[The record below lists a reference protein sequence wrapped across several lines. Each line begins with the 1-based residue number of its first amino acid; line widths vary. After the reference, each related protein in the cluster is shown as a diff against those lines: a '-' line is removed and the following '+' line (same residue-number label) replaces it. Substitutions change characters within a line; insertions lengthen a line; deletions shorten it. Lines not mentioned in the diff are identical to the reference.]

1 MKTREKILTVAQT
14 LFVAQGIHK
23 TSTAQICR
31 EVGIASGSLFVHF
44 KTKQDL
50 VDAIYLERKLV
61 FFSSVKDSVDEA
73 DSVEINIR
81 RSSEAMVNYF
91 LKNFSD
97 FQYFQLLEN
106 GPTVSDKAREIYQ
119 QEAAESVELIKKWQA
134 SGALRQIDTTLLM
147 DLWWGMLSAFIRRLH
162 TQKKSLVDTK
172 ELCVIWEALGT
183 A

>member
-1 MKTREKILTVAQT
+1 MKTREKILTVAQA
-14 LFVAQGIHK
+14 LFVENGIHK

-61 FFSSVKDSVDEA
+61 FFSSVKDSVDEV
-73 DSVEINIR
+73 DSVETNIL
-81 RSSEAMVNYF
+81 RSSEVMVNYF
-91 LKNFSD
+91 LKKFGD

-119 QEAAESVELIKKWQA
+119 KEVSESVKIIESWQKA
-134 SGALRQIDTTLLM
+134 GDLRQIDTQLLM
-147 DLWWGMLSAFIRRLH
+147 DLWWGMLTAFVRRLH
-162 TQKKSLVDTK
+162 TQKKFAVDAK
-172 ELCVIWEALGT
+172 ELRVIWEALG
-183 A
+183 AA